1 MKHKFKTK
9 RRIKIPK
16 IIIFFLIY
24 ISFSITY
31 NTLYKHYIKTLST
44 EKIINKIIN
53 DSKNN
58 TYKDNYL
65 DKYNSPEYLLKLTL
79 NLDLYEE
86 TKPLTTQTLNTIK
99 KPQNKQILIYNTHDT
114 EKYLDNRFNV
124 YNIVPDVRLASNILE
139 EKLTDLGIT
148 TYVEKTNISSIL
160 RENKW
165 TYSKSYQASRTL
177 IEPLIKENNYN
188 LIIDLHRDSSILSKT
203 YLEYNNKPYARIM
216 FVIGTENENH
226 DKNLELSNKLNSI
239 IEQKVPGISRGIIKK
254 GGPGVN
260 GIYNQDL
267 SPNLLII
274 ELGGQ
279 YNKIEDINN
288 TVEILSES
296 ILQLLEGDIN

>member
-58 TYKDNYL
+58 TYKDNFL

-86 TKPLTTQTLNTIK
+86 TKPLATQTLNTIK

-124 YNIVPDVRLASNILE
+124 YNIVPDVKLASNILE

-239 IEQKVPGISRGIIKK
+239 IEKKVPGISRGIIKK

-288 TVEILSES
+288 TIEILSES

>member
-58 TYKDNYL
+58 TYKDNFL

-86 TKPLTTQTLNTIK
+86 TKPLATQTLNTIK

-124 YNIVPDVRLASNILE
+124 YNIVPDVKLASNILE

-160 RENKW
+160 KENKW

-239 IEQKVPGISRGIIKK
+239 IEKKVPGISRGIIKK

-288 TVEILSES
+288 TIEILSES